1 MAKQKKQARKP
12 RLFKEIHLVEG
23 LLPKRPDL
31 PEIASGTIES
41 KFKVG
46 ESQAK
51 LFREMYDKGFD
62 AGKEAMRQK
71 LNKFLSDNL

>member
-1 MAKQKKQARKP
+1 MANKNP
-12 RLFKEIHLVEG
+12 RTADFLSPCHKDKCELVAEYG
-23 LLPKRPDL
+23 FLAGEPK
-31 PEIASGTIES
+31 
-41 KFKVG
+41 
-46 ESQAK
+46 SQAK